1 MKIRWIFLIIALV
14 AIAGFLAWRTAGKKP
29 TGGASKGGGGGAGRT
44 VAVVPVDVIQKDV
57 PIWLSGLGNVQAYNT
72 VTLRPQV
79 NGTLQEINFTEGQ
92 MVKAG
97 DVLARIDPRSYQ
109 SALDKA
115 LAGKAN
121 NDAQLANAR
130 LELTRVRALVESE
143 AEGKRLLEQQ
153 QAQVAQFEAMVKG
166 DEAAIAAAQLDLDFT
181 YVRAPI
187 SGRTGVRMVDAGNLV
202 TANQSGG
209 LVVIAQLQPISVIFS
224 LPQGNLPLVRRQ
236 MQTGANALRVQA
248 LGEKGVILAEGSLE
262 LIDNQVEAATGT
274 VRLKATFANEDY
286 ALWPGQFVTARVLVE
301 TRLQS
306 TVVPAEVVQAGING
320 PFAYVIK
327 SDQTVEARPLKVGP
341 SVEGLSVI
349 EEGLKSGE
357 RVVRDGQSKLQP
369 GAKVSTGGRKS

>member
-1 MKIRWIFLIIALV
+1 MVIALV
-14 AIAGFLAWRTAGKKP
+14 AVAGFLVWRTAGKKP
-29 TGGASKGGGGGAGRT
+29 AGGASKGGGGGAGRA
-44 VAVVPVDVIQKDV
+44 VAVVAVDVVQKDV

-115 LAGKAN
+115 LAGKAH
-121 NDAQLANAR
+121 NDAQLANAH

-153 QAQVAQFEAMVKG
+153 QALVAQYEAMVKG

-187 SGRTGVRMVDAGNLV
+187 AGRTGVRMVDAGNLV
-202 TANQSGG
+202 TANQSAG
-209 LVVIAQLQPISVIFS
+209 LVVIAQLQPISVIFN
-224 LPQGNLPLVRRQ
+224 LPQSNLPLVRRQ
-236 MQTGANALRVQA
+236 MLTESRALSVQA
-248 LGEKGVILAEGSLE
+248 LGEKGVVLADGKLE

-274 VRLKATFANEDY
+274 VRLKATFTNEDY

-301 TRLQS
+301 TRSQS
-306 TVVPAEVVQAGING
+306 TVVPAEVVQAGIDG

-341 SVEGLSVI
+341 TVDGVSII

-369 GAKVSTGGRKS
+369 GAKVTTGARKS